1 MDKHFK
7 PHYRVSASLAE
18 RLARRPKWVSR
29 AVEMAL
35 HCAARMVR
43 LRATGMA
50 AELTYRTLFA
60 LIPLTVLGLVLFRV
74 VGGLDEVQT
83 RVEDQLFSFFGVP
96 DVSYAELPTDVEQ
109 ANDANV
115 ASETNGVADNPSNEA
130 NAEPKSPVQT
140 PQLTAPPVLP
150 GDRVALEEAI
160 DHPTDPEAAQHR
172 ARLEQQRVK
181 ASIRRTLKELTEK
194 VTGVDFASLG
204 VVGLLLFIYAAV
216 GLTDSVEADFN
227 LVCESEQN
235 RPWHLRM
242 AIHWSILTIGSGL
255 LAMSL
260 YLADRLVDWVA
271 GHGGTGII
279 QNVLGR
285 VLSFVAG
292 WILLFLMYALM
303 PNTRIHLRASIIGSL
318 IAAILWELAKRLF
331 SVYVSTTQPYA
342 NLYGSLGLIPV
353 FFFWVYITWLIML
366 FGLFLTYSWQA
377 YPGHPPTPEEDRQSA
392 SIVPN
397 SLWSLSALV
406 EIGQAFHMGRGI
418 DLPGLTEKLRLPPS
432 IVRHLV
438 ERLEECGYV
447 LRSPSSGGE
456 RFTLAQPA
464 ERIKISNVVGEL
476 GETPG
481 ATTTETGAG
490 WIAFDRVQKAYQD
503 AAGTLTLAD
512 LVQA

>member
-1 MDKHFK
+1 MDHHINSTF
-7 PHYRVSASLAE
+7 RVSAALAA
-18 RLARRPKWVSR
+18 RLATRPKWVSR
-29 AVEMAL
+29 TVEMAL

-60 LIPLTVLGLVLFRV
+60 LIPLTVLGLVLFRI
-74 VGGLDEVQT
+74 VGGLEDMQT
-83 RVEDQLFSFFGVP
+83 RVEDRLFSFFGVP
-96 DVSYAELPTDVEQ
+96 DISYPSLLEESTPSSPDDQTAAQADVP
-109 ANDANV
+109 D
-115 ASETNGVADNPSNEA
+115 TP
-130 NAEPKSPVQT
+130 AEPQPSSSGQ
-140 PQLTAPPVLP
+140 PQLAAPPLAP
-150 GDRVALEEAI
+150 GDRVAIENVVDPESPEAI
-160 DHPTDPEAAQHR
+160 EQRAQVER
-172 ARLEQQRVK
+172 QRVQ

-194 VTGVDFASLG
+194 VTSVDFASLG

-260 YLADRLVDWVA
+260 YLADRLVDWVG
-271 GHGGTGII
+271 GHGGTGIM
-279 QNVLGR
+279 QAVLSR
-285 VLSFVAG
+285 VLSFTAG

-318 IAAILWELAKRLF
+318 IAAILWEIAKRLF
-331 SVYVSTTQPYA
+331 AVYMATAQPYA

-377 YPGHPPTPEEDRQSA
+377 YPGHPPTPEEDRQAA

-397 SLWSLSALV
+397 SMWALSALV
-406 EIGQAFHMGRGI
+406 EIGQAFQQNRSI
-418 DLPGLTEKLRLPPS
+418 DVPGLTERLHLPPS
-432 IVRHLV
+432 IVRQLT
-438 ERLEECGYV
+438 ERLEAGGYV
-447 LRSPSSGGE
+447 LRSSHAGSE

-464 ERIKISNVVGEL
+464 ERIKISGVLQEL
-476 GETPG
+476 GATPG
-481 ATTTETGAG
+481 ITPPENAAG
-490 WIAFDRVQKAYQD
+490 WAAFTRIQNAYES
-503 AAGTLTLAD
+503 AAGTLTLAE
-512 LVQA
+512 LVNS